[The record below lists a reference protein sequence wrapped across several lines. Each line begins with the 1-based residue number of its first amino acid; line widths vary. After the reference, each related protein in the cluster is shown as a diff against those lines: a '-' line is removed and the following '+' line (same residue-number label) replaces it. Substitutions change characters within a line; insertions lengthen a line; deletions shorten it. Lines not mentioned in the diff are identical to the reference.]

1 MALKVLLLNQQRKRL
16 QTELDGLRAKNADF
30 DRRSAELEAA
40 IGEASTE
47 GEQTAVGELVAEYE
61 TERSAHDSEIQRIED
76 KLADLTRQI
85 QEEEAKAPTP
95 PPAAA
100 TDPNH
105 PTTAPPEERKDD
117 NTMPTSTARR
127 GRFFGMTRSQ
137 FGEFV
142 KGSAVAKWLQDIRSI
157 AMQGR
162 AVSNAEVLIPE
173 HVLSLLRENI
183 PLYSKL
189 IKHVDARYL
198 RGTARLN
205 VMGAIPEAIWTEMCA
220 TLNELGLTFSTVET
234 DGYKVGGFIPVCNAL
249 LEDSDENLAREII
262 DALTKAIA
270 KAVDKAILY
279 GTGTKMPMGIVTR
292 LAMTEAPAAYKNSL
306 EFKNVST
313 TNVLAL
319 GGKTGTALFQA
330 LLSASG
336 AISTQYGSGS
346 IFWAMNRKTH
356 MKLLGESLGVNAN
369 GTIVAGMNNTMPV
382 IGGTIEI
389 LDWMP
394 DDVLVGGGDDLYL
407 LVERAGT
414 SIARSEHVQ
423 FIQDNTV
430 FKGTARYDGIPVIAE
445 GFVAISLGSSKPTA
459 TAVTF
464 TQDKANTAA
473 A

>member
-16 QTELDGLRAKNADF
+16 QTQLDGLRAKTPDF
-30 DRRSAELEAA
+30 DRRSAELEKA
-40 IGEASTE
+40 IGEAETE
-47 GEQTAVGELVAEYE
+47 EDQTAVGELLTEFE
-61 TERSAHDSEIQRIED
+61 TERSAHDSDIQRIEGEI
-76 KLADLTRQI
+76 AELTRQI
-85 QEEEAKAPTP
+85 QAEEAKAPAP
-95 PPAAA
+95 PPADPI
-100 TDPNH
+100 DPNH
-105 PTTAPPEERKDD
+105 PTTAPPAERKDD
-117 NTMPTSTARR
+117 NTMSIPNTR

-142 KGSAVAKWLQDIRSI
+142 KRAEVSKWLQDIRSI

-162 AVSNAEVLIPE
+162 AVSNANVLIPD
-173 HVLSLLRENI
+173 HVLGLLRENI
-183 PLYSKL
+183 PLHSKL

-205 VMGAIPEAIWTEMCA
+205 VMGAIPDAIWTEMCA
-220 TLNELGLTFSTVET
+220 TLNELSLTFSTVET

-270 KAVDKAILY
+270 KALDKAILY

-292 LAMTEAPAAYKNSL
+292 LVMTEAPAAHKNSL
-306 EFKNVST
+306 AFKNVST

-319 GGKTGTALFQA
+319 GGKTGTDLFKA
-330 LLSASG
+330 LLAASG

-346 IFWAMNRKTH
+346 IFWVMNRKTH
-356 MKLLGESLGVNAN
+356 MKLMGESLGVNAN

-394 DDVLVGGGDDLYL
+394 DDVIVGGGDDLYL

-414 SIARSEHVQ
+414 VIARSEHVQ

-464 TQDKANTAA
+464 AADTANAA
-473 A
+473 G

>member
-16 QTELDGLRAKNADF
+16 QAELDGLRAKTPDF
-30 DRRSAELEAA
+30 DRRSAELEKA
-40 IGEASTE
+40 IGEAVTE
-47 GEQTAVGELVAEYE
+47 DDQAAVGELVSEYE
-61 TERSAHDSEIQRIED
+61 TERSAHDGEIQRIEGEI
-76 KLADLTRQI
+76 AELTRQI
-85 QEEEAKAPTP
+85 QEEEAKAPAP
-95 PPAAA
+95 PPADPI
-100 TDPNH
+100 DPNH
-105 PTTAPPEERKDD
+105 PTTAPPAERKDD
-117 NTMPTSTARR
+117 NTMPNSTARR

-142 KGSAVAKWLQDIRSI
+142 KRAEVAKWLQDVRSL

-220 TLNELGLTFSTVET
+220 TLNELSLTFSTVET

-262 DALTKAIA
+262 DALAKAIA

-292 LAMTEAPAAYKNSL
+292 LVMTEAPAAYKNSL
-306 EFKNVST
+306 AFNNVSA

-319 GGKTGTALFQA
+319 GGKTGTDLFKA
-330 LLSASG
+330 LLTASG

-356 MKLLGESLGVNAN
+356 MKLMGESLGVNAN

-394 DDVLVGGGDDLYL
+394 DDVIVGGGDDLYL

-423 FIQDNTV
+423 FVQDNTV

-459 TAVTF
+459 AAVTF
-464 TQDKANTAA
+464 AQDKANAA
-473 A
+473 G